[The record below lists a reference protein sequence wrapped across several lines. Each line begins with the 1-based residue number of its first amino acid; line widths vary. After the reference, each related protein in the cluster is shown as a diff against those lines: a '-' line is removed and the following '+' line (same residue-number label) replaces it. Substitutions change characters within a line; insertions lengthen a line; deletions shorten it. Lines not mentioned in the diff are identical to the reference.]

1 MGVEV
6 KLVEAEHLASI
17 NRFERSNALLFEV
30 LSEDPNNGYVLSMIG
45 VNYYRLS
52 DYQKAKEFTLNGL
65 AQGNQNEG
73 SHSLLGL
80 IHMELNE
87 WVQSEKHF
95 LESLRLDPQNPKT
108 LARYASLMLR
118 TSHSEKGKKLLEE
131 ARRIDPEDEVVLQY
145 WYDYSQLHEDL
156 ELQQDML
163 NDIVSSDEDEYTK
176 LLNITRHHLAKDNYK
191 EAYLTARDAF
201 TMNPHDESV
210 LNLLK
215 ELKILNSPF
224 MWPISIISKVGGP
237 LVVWGAFIAIMIL
250 LNALKLE
257 ALMIYVL
264 YPYLAFCIY
273 SWIAP
278 PIIRKCYSLKY
289 R

>member
-1 MGVEV
+1 MGFEA

-17 NRFERSNALLFEV
+17 NRFERSNTLLYEV
-30 LSEDPNNGYVLSMIG
+30 LSEDPNNGNVLTMIG
-45 VNYYRLS
+45 SNFYQLS
-52 DYQKAKEFTLNGL
+52 EYEKAKEFILNGL
-65 AQGNQNEG
+65 AQGNQIEA
-73 SHSLLGL
+73 SHCLLGL

-87 WVQSEKHF
+87 LVQSEKHF
-95 LESLRLDPQNPKT
+95 LESLRLNPQNPRT

-118 TSHSEKGKKLLEE
+118 TNHAEKGKRLLEE
-131 ARRIDPEDEVVLQY
+131 ARRIDPEDEAVLQY
-145 WYDYSQLHEDL
+145 WYDYSHLLEDL

-163 NDIVSSDEDEYTK
+163 SDIVSSDEDEYTK
-176 LLNITRHHLAKDNYK
+176 LLNITRHHLAKENYR
-191 EAYLTARDAF
+191 EAYKAARDAF
-201 TMNPHDESV
+201 TMNPHEESV
-210 LNLLK
+210 LKLLK

-224 MWPISIISKVGGP
+224 MWPIHLISKVGGP
-237 LVVWGAFIAIMIL
+237 LVIWGALIAIMIL

-257 ALMIYVL
+257 TLMIYVL

-278 PIIRKCYSLKY
+278 PVIRKFYSLRY